1 MPNEYSGRP
10 TEGGLFCEGHREAHF
25 HMPTHKFRVG
35 QLVQLFPAISRNVPA
50 ALSVS
55 SSLGIVRLPLLPHL
69 LR

>member
-35 QLVQLFPAISRNVPA
+35 QLVQSVAMFPA

>member
-35 QLVQLFPAISRNVPA
+35 QLVQLFPAISRNFPG